1 MIRFFRFSSSRL
13 ALLYIALAVAG
24 LALFA
29 IPLWYAWRVNVSS
42 FREYVHGEAL
52 QRLVDIYQ
60 REGAKGLATA
70 IDSQVKSLAGDEIMI
85 LADNSKIRLAGNL
98 QVWPPE
104 VPDAAGTYG
113 LVIGLGG
120 GSTMRV
126 VVSHVRLTGG
136 YHLLIGRESVRFESL
151 VERFWHGIAGAVVIV
166 LVLGVVL
173 RWLIQRGFRSELQEI
188 SQTASAIVDGDL
200 SRRVATRGGSNEL
213 ETLAR
218 TVNGMLE
225 KLARQNVQLEG
236 EIAVRRQ
243 AEQALHRAHDDLE
256 RSVAGRTAQLAQA
269 NESLLRAETYLAEA
283 QRLSLTGSFGWDVL
297 SGDIYWSQE
306 TFRIFDIDPAIKPTV
321 ELILQRTHPEDKARV
336 GQVIESASLQRND
349 FDFEHRL
356 VMPDGVVKYVRVVG
370 RLLTVGH
377 LGDLEFVGAVTDIT
391 ERKRAEQRLTAQ
403 HTVAKVVAE
412 AANLEEAT
420 PKILRA
426 VCESLV
432 WDLGALWSIDRQA
445 GVLRCIEIWHKE
457 SVDVPEFEAASR
469 ETTFIPGIGL
479 PGRVWFSREPAYIP
493 DVVRDSSFLHAPIS
507 GREVL
512 HAAFGFP
519 ILLGGEVLG
528 VMEFFSH
535 EIRQPD
541 QELLNMMAT
550 LGTQIGQFIE
560 RKRAEEALR
569 HAQME
574 LAHVTRVA
582 TLGEMTTSIAHEINQ
597 PLGAVVNSASA
608 CLRWLD
614 AHKLEE
620 ARRSA
625 SRVIAEGHR
634 ASEIISRIRAL
645 VKKAPARMESLD
657 VNETIREVIAL
668 AQSEVQ
674 RNGVALETQLSD
686 DVPLILADRIQLQQ
700 VILNLMMNAIEAM
713 SGAGEGPREL
723 LVRSG
728 TDGSQHILVSV
739 QDSGPGL
746 DRNSLDHLFDAFYTT
761 KPHGLGMGLAI
772 SRSLLAA
779 HGGRLWATANVPHG
793 AVFQFTLPI
802 DGERVS

>member
-13 ALLYIALAVAG
+13 ALVYIALAVLG

-42 FREYVHGEAL
+42 FRAYVHGEVL

-60 REGAKGLATA
+60 REGEKGLATA
-70 IDSQVKSLAGDEIMI
+70 VDSQVKSLAGDEIMI

-98 QVWPPE
+98 KVWPPE
-104 VPDAAGTYG
+104 VPDEAGTYG

-136 YHLLIGRESVRFESL
+136 YHLLIGRESVRFASL

-166 LVLGVVL
+166 LVLGVVI
-173 RWLIQRGFRSELQEI
+173 RWLIQRGLRSELQEI

-200 SRRVATRGGSNEL
+200 TRRVATRGGSSEL

-225 KLARQNVQLEG
+225 QLARQNVQLEG
-236 EIAVRRQ
+236 EIAVRRH
-243 AEQALHRAHDDLE
+243 AEQALHLAHDDLE

-306 TFRIFDIDPAIKPTV
+306 TFRIFDIDPATKPTV

-349 FDFEHRL
+349 FDLEHRL

-370 RLLTVGH
+370 HLSTVGQ

-391 ERKRAEQRLTAQ
+391 EPKRAEQRLMAQ

-426 VCESLV
+426 VCECLV

-457 SVDVPEFEAASR
+457 SVDVPQFEAASR

-550 LGTQIGQFIE
+550 LGSQIGQFIE
-560 RKRAEEALR
+560 RKRAEDALH
-569 HAQME
+569 HAQIE

-582 TLGEMTTSIAHEINQ
+582 TLGELTTSIAHEINQ

-645 VKKAPARMESLD
+645 VKKAPPRMESLD
-657 VNETIREVIAL
+657 VNQTIREVIAL
-668 AQSEVQ
+668 AHSEVQ

-713 SGAGEGPREL
+713 GGASEGPREL

-728 TDGSQHILVSV
+728 TDGSQQILVSV
-739 QDSGPGL
+739 EDSGPGF
-746 DRNSLDHLFDAFYTT
+746 DPNSLDHLFDAFYTT

-772 SRSLLAA
+772 SRSLLEV

-802 DGERVS
+802 GGERVS